1 MFRIT
6 WLNQNKFNIN
16 STVNTFYYLSEVG
29 LMWLLQGEA
38 LSEDANCSRDTPQR
52 SDSKRW
58 SASQT
63 TPGVQTR
70 NINALE
76 IAAEQVTAQALHSTE
91 EPRKIMVSVK
101 ILFHY
106 L

>member
-1 MFRIT
+1 M
-6 WLNQNKFNIN
+6 
-16 STVNTFYYLSEVG
+16 NTFYYLSEVG